1 MVRRRRDSLSP
12 RQGRPPYR
20 YLVGVHCRLAYP
32 GLILQAITCGQA
44 QGLVGLPT
52 VEELAAR
59 SEVVAESAVT
69 VP

>member
-1 MVRRRRDSLSP
+1 
-12 RQGRPPYR
+12 
-20 YLVGVHCRLAYP
+20 
-32 GLILQAITCGQA
+32 LILQVIKCGLA